1 MPTNPEIAPLDT
13 EIASDNGK
21 GSLFY
26 RVHPYPTKVP
36 PSILKQLIE
45 HYTDPGDLVLDPFC
59 GSGATGYAAKL
70 AGRDFFISD
79 LSPYAVHIARG
90 YTESC
95 PPKAID
101 DALETVLETLSDTR
115 AKYATDCRSCGDQV
129 EGRYWIW
136 SWEFECSSCGN
147 VLTLDPDEGRSS
159 RGKVTCPECDA
170 EHSQSDVY
178 TGQDVPLK
186 VAYKCSN
193 CHSKAVEDPLPQ
205 AEREEILSLGGT
217 DANSRYDRS
226 MMHVEADAEWGD
238 QYRDGNHEHVDST
251 SSFFTGRNW
260 EVLVDLWE
268 TLESIDD
275 DRVRHA
281 LRFAFTASIYTSS
294 KMVRCRPNRDGRSN
308 NPGTL
313 YLPPLALEQ
322 NVFKVFERR
331 VKKVRKLKDE
341 LSRAESQQMI
351 TSNGVTSRGE
361 GTVAV
366 QNAQNIDDLGDDS
379 VDYIVTDPPFGDSLQ
394 YAELNF
400 IPESFIGTFTDAE
413 DEIVVNETRSVSE
426 SEYLERMGEAFVEA
440 YRVLKPGRYMSI
452 IFNNT
457 SPLVWAGMKRRLL
470 ESGFTLPT
478 VTGIVKGHASKNQT
492 VYSESTSR
500 FDPVFHARKP
510 ENAEG
515 SPRAEI
521 EEYSEEESEELAL
534 DVALDV
540 IDNTDADAEFADSI
554 AYVHSQVTR
563 HLLEMD
569 AIVHPPSPKTLGH
582 LLEETDRADEIE
594 I

>member
-1 MPTNPEIAPLDT
+1 MNANSETPPLNEEIV
-13 EIASDNGK
+13 SDNGK

-70 AGRDFFISD
+70 AGRDFSISD

-95 PPKAID
+95 STDAID
-101 DALETVLETLSDTR
+101 DALETVFDTLEETR
-115 AKYATDCRSCGDQV
+115 ETYETPCRSCDRQV
-129 EGRYWIW
+129 EGRYWVW
-136 SWEFECSSCGN
+136 SWEFECSTCEN
-147 VLTLDPDEGRSS
+147 TWALDPDEGQSG
-159 RGKVTCPECDA
+159 RGKVTCPDCDT

-178 TGQDVPLK
+178 TGRDVPLR
-186 VAYKCSN
+186 VAYKCPE
-193 CHSKAVEDPLPQ
+193 CHSKAVEKQVSP
-205 AEREEILSLGGT
+205 AERDRLVELE
-217 DANSRYDRS
+217 DASVGESRYDRP
-226 MMHVEADAEWGD
+226 MMHVEDGAEWGD
-238 QYRDGNHEHVDST
+238 QYRDGNHEYVNSV

-260 EVLVDLWE
+260 EILVELWE
-268 TLESIDD
+268 TLESVDD
-275 DRVRHA
+275 DQVRHA
-281 LRFAFTASIYTSS
+281 LEFAFTASLYTSS

-313 YLPPLALEQ
+313 YLPPLSLEQ
-322 NVFKVFERR
+322 NVFRVFERR

-341 LSRAESQQMI
+341 LSGAEAQQML
-351 TSNGVTSRGE
+351 TADGMTARGE
-361 GTVAV
+361 GSVAV
-366 QNAQNIDDLGDDS
+366 RDARDLADLDDDS
-379 VDYIVTDPPFGDSLQ
+379 VDYVVTDPPFGDSLQ

-400 IPESFIGTFTDAE
+400 IPESFIGTFTEAD

-426 SEYLERMGEAFVEA
+426 TEYLDRMGEAFEEA
-440 YRVLKPGRYMSI
+440 YRVLEPGGYMSI

-470 ESGFTLPT
+470 ESGFELPA

-492 VYSESTSR
+492 VYAGSTSR

-510 ENAEG
+510 DTE
-515 SPRAEI
+515 SDPVEI
-521 EEYSEEESEELAL
+521 VEYSEEESEDLAV

-540 IDNTDADAEFADSI
+540 LEEDSDAEFANSI
-554 AYVHSQVTR
+554 AYVHSQVTQR
-563 HLLEMD
+563 LLEMD
-569 AIVHPPSPKTLGH
+569 AIVHPPSPKTLGR
-582 LLEETDRADEIE
+582 LLEEAGRADVVEA
-594 I
+594 